1 MIVRHSIWDFGIPN
15 RKERDQVVNNATQ
28 LEIFSMVPSITEK
41 NPKKRKAQDDG
52 SRSNKRIAVAPSRH
66 AVIGAPSQQSQP
78 SRKGKRAWRKNVDI
92 GEVEEGLEGL
102 REEERIL
109 GCGIERCIKRTAI

>member
-1 MIVRHSIWDFGIPN
+1 MIGTRSIWDFGIPN
-15 RKERDQVVNNATQ
+15 AKERGQVVNNAAQT
-28 LEIFSMVPSITEK
+28 LDISMVPSITEK
-41 NPKKRKAQDDG
+41 NPKKRKVQDDG
-52 SRSNKRIAVAPSRH
+52 SKSNKRIAITPNRH

-92 GEVEEGLEGL
+92 DEVEERLEGL

-109 GCGIERCIKRTAI
+109 GCDY

>member
-1 MIVRHSIWDFGIPN
+1 
-15 RKERDQVVNNATQ
+15 
-28 LEIFSMVPSITEK
+28 MVPSITEK

-52 SRSNKRIAVAPSRH
+52 SRSNKRIVIAPSRH

-92 GEVEEGLEGL
+92 GEVEEKLEGL

-109 GCGIERCIKRTAI
+109 GCGYRTSHKTNGNLKVFTAGR